1 VLSFTREIARKRGHW
16 FLVICCLSLVLLLAG
31 CAIIGGGRLETE
43 LARVRWQ
50 VREVTAERAGVGTPS
65 PLLAGAAR
73 VLLDV
78 PSGVPLAGYGARR
91 GHRSLGV
98 HDPLYAR
105 ACALSDGSDTV
116 VIVSVDLVA
125 VTDDL
130 FEAVWRKVT
139 RQLPQLG
146 REDMLLCATH
156 THSGVGGIGHRW
168 LERVASGHLDR
179 QLFERVTERI
189 AEAVVEA
196 VGGMAPAELAFG
208 ETELSGLAANRMEAD
223 GLVDTRLRAVKVSR
237 VADGALIALCV
248 RWSAHA
254 TLLGS
259 GNQLLSGDWP
269 GALAQRVETAH
280 PGAVAPVFIGAV
292 GDQRPVR
299 APGVEEPFERVAW
312 YAERLF
318 EAVGCVAWSEP
329 VATADVRAAQVRLD
343 LPSPRLRMTGLR
355 WLGPLGHGLVRR
367 KTSVSVARVGD
378 WTLVGVP
385 GEPTAEVGQSLE
397 TAALDGE
404 GVTWPISLVNGYVGY
419 VVSERQYR
427 LDAYEARMSS
437 YGPWLAE
444 QMRQAAAG
452 LWEALTPEVDPP
464 LTVVVLEG
472 APYAMGRRHGE
483 MEAGAI
489 SACVTELMGYFQAK
503 VPLPIGR
510 RWVMHC
516 VLDTLWLMMRPHVPS
531 RYLDEIR
538 GVADGSGV
546 PLRQLERLHAL
557 IEISATC
564 SSFAVFGRATPDG
577 RLIHGR
583 NLEWNIRAGAQR
595 YIRLFVHR
603 PEGRHA
609 FVSVGFTGF
618 IGTLSG
624 INERG
629 VSIGQIGALSADQ
642 SFRGTPMPMLLR
654 RVLEESGTLEEAVR
668 IMELGPRTRG
678 FNYVFGS
685 SSERRAVVL
694 ETTHEHCVTFNDEEE
709 RASVVSYAIP
719 LEDAVVRADTALD
732 PMVRD
737 RQWASRGRP
746 RQPGL
751 EPPDGSGA
759 YEKRYKV
766 QAELIRQHHG
776 AIDVPTAIE
785 IARAA
790 AQRSSIQSVIY
801 ADPELWVA
809 TARGTARAADRMYH
823 RYDLRELFRW
833 PAEPSSE
840 EADRRATNVREP
852 DDRAVMAGGESDQLR
867 LSQRAP

>member
-1 VLSFTREIARKRGHW
+1 MVNHWRMMVGKQLAARYVACLASAVLTA
-16 FLVICCLSLVLLLAG
+16 AG
-31 CAIIGGGRLETE
+31 CTTVGVGRQEAV

-50 VREVTAERAGVGTPS
+50 VREATADASSIGASS

-73 VLLDV
+73 VSLDV

-91 GHRSLGV
+91 GQPSLGT
-98 HDPLYAR
+98 HDLLYAR

-116 VIVSVDLVA
+116 VIISVDLVA

-130 FEAVWRKVT
+130 FEAVWRKIA
-139 RQLPQLG
+139 RQLPQIG
-146 REDMLLCATH
+146 REDVLLCATH

-179 QLFERVTERI
+179 QLFERVAERI
-189 AEAVVEA
+189 TEAVVQA
-196 VGGMAPAELAFG
+196 VGGMAPSELAYG
-208 ETELSGLAANRMEAD
+208 ETELPGLSVNRMEAD
-223 GLVDTRLRAVKVSR
+223 GLVDARLRAVRVSR
-237 VADGALIALCV
+237 AADGALIALCV

-254 TLLGS
+254 TLLGA

-269 GALAQRVETAH
+269 GALAQRVEAAH
-280 PGAVAPVFIGAV
+280 PGAVVPVLIGAV

-318 EAVGCVAWSEP
+318 EAVGRVAWSEP

-343 LPSPRLRMTGLR
+343 LPAPRLRMTGLR
-355 WLGPLGHGLVRR
+355 WLGSLGRGLVRR
-367 KTSVSVARVGD
+367 ETSVSVVRVGD

-397 TAALDGE
+397 TAAQDGK
-404 GVTWPISLVNGYVGY
+404 GVTWPVSLVNGYIGY

-444 QMRQAAAG
+444 QMCQAAAG

-472 APYAMGRRHGE
+472 APYEMGHRHGE
-483 MEAGAI
+483 QEAGAI
-489 SACVTELMGYFQAK
+489 SACVTELMGYFQEK

-510 RWVMHC
+510 RWAMHR

-531 RYLDEIR
+531 RYLDEMR
-538 GVADGSGV
+538 GVADGSDV
-546 PLRQLERLHAL
+546 PLKQLQRLHAL

-595 YIRLFVHR
+595 YIRLFVYR
-603 PEGRHA
+603 PEGRHV

-654 RVLEESGTLEEAVR
+654 RVLEESGTLEDAVG

-685 SSERRAVVL
+685 SQERRAVAL
-694 ETTHEHCVTFNDEEE
+694 ETTQEHCVIFNDEAE
-709 RASVVSYAIP
+709 RTSTVSYAVP

-732 PMVRD
+732 LVVRE

-766 QAELIRQHHG
+766 QAALIQQHHG

-790 AQRSSIQSVIY
+790 AQRSSIQSIIY

-823 RYDLRELFRW
+823 RYDLRELFRR
-833 PAEPSSE
+833 PVEPSSE

-852 DDRAVMAGGESDQLR
+852 DDRAVMAGGERDEFR
-867 LSQRAP
+867 FSQRAP